1 MRTHHGLY
9 YDSRIKLLLI
19 LLTSALAFALG
30 GGLTGLLLFGVV
42 CLFSFLSGLWKTSIK
57 FLTAYIALL
66 MLAQILPIHLS
77 SVITFFLLRILTI
90 ALALN
95 ILFQTTEIAELIAS
109 LQVSHACSFCGCH
122 MDIVPANIII
132 LRRIYSMQNEN
143 KKGFQVRDLIVTAL
157 LSVCA
162 LVIYILCAFLSFS
175 PYTMLVVSPLWALLA
190 AITYFLVAA
199 KTKKP
204 WALFIFCAVTGIYG
218 FYPPM
223 IICCIIAGI
232 ISALIAWKTGCTN
245 GKTLTISYIIYMVL
259 AAFSGTYIPFLF
271 FSKQTLEQYAGMFGE
286 SYLGIL
292 QTLVSPI
299 TAIIM
304 LIVVGL
310 CAFIGAI
317 IAKKLLKKHFQKA
330 GMV

>member
-109 LQVSHACSFCGCH
+109 LQVSHVVFRKLTLDKLH
-122 MDIVPANIII
+122 
-132 LRRIYSMQNEN
+132 
-143 KKGFQVRDLIVTAL
+143 TAL
-157 LSVCA
+157 LQLPKEERA
-162 LVIYILCAFLSFS
+162 LIY
-175 PYTMLVVSPLWALLA
+175 
-190 AITYFLVAA
+190 
-199 KTKKP
+199 
-204 WALFIFCAVTGIYG
+204 ALFFD
-218 FYPPM
+218 
-223 IICCIIAGI
+223 
-232 ISALIAWKTGCTN
+232 
-245 GKTLTISYIIYMVL
+245 GKT
-259 AAFSGTYIPFLF
+259 
-271 FSKQTLEQYAGMFGE
+271 E
-286 SYLGIL
+286 SEVAKHLGVSRQAIQKRKNRIL
-292 QTLVSPI
+292 
-299 TAIIM
+299 
-304 LIVVGL
+304 
-310 CAFIGAI
+310 
-317 IAKKLLKKHFQKA
+317 KKLKKFFE
-330 GMV
+330 